1 MRVRHKVR
9 ERIRLNGRVIS
20 RDLFSHYFNEIWDMF
35 ERCEIADLENSPARF
50 PSFLKYIVVMSY
62 YVFIKERVDVAVIEV
77 GLGGRYDC
85 TNVVDHPALTA
96 ITHLGYDHCS
106 ILGYTIEEIAN
117 EKAGIMKEG
126 VPVLTV
132 NQHYTASYPVLERE
146 AREKSTAVIRGI
158 MTCQW
163 PGRNHVIYRDK
174 VAYHLDGAH
183 TPVSIG
189 LCSQWFKNCT
199 ADSRRKVLVVNT
211 TRDRHLADFLDIIR
225 KDITPD
231 LIIFCPNIASN
242 KYIVKDCEWP
252 EDMKQAMIKRAHQN
266 KDEWSETGIPALSFS
281 SVEEGVAALE
291 QTSPVSN
298 QEQ

>member
-1 MRVRHKVR
+1 MSFPFVSDYKYHLSPTQVR

-146 AREKSTAVIRGI
+146 AREMSTAVIRVPPLSHYPNPPTLNSDTWSDNI
-158 MTCQW
+158 SLSLQIAKHW
-163 PGRNHVIYRDK
+163 LNLNPLI
-174 VAYHLDGAH
+174 
-183 TPVSIG
+183 
-189 LCSQWFKNCT
+189 
-199 ADSRRKVLVVNT
+199 
-211 TRDRHLADFLDIIR
+211 TR
-225 KDITPD
+225 
-231 LIIFCPNIASN
+231 
-242 KYIVKDCEWP
+242 
-252 EDMKQAMIKRAHQN
+252 
-266 KDEWSETGIPALSFS
+266 
-281 SVEEGVAALE
+281 
-291 QTSPVSN
+291 
-298 QEQ
+298 